1 MRRHLLVSLAI
12 FAAAGPIAGP
22 GLFGRD
28 KPNPAKQ
35 LEPPLTARDR
45 EHWAFLPPQHQAV
58 PRVSAAE
65 WIRTPVDAFI
75 LARLEQAGLKPS
87 PPADRATLI
96 RRLALDLT
104 GLPPSPGD
112 VARFLHDTS
121 PEAYA
126 KAVERLLASPH
137 YGERWAQH
145 WLDVAR
151 YAESNGY
158 EADGERIHAWRYRD
172 YVVRSLNEDKPFDV
186 FLTEQLAGDKLAR
199 NTKRRPNSDLLVATG
214 FNRCGPIHLVGGNTD
229 PEVNRQEV
237 LTEMTNGVAAAFFGL
252 TLGCARCH
260 DHKFD
265 PISQAD
271 YYRLQSFFAATQ
283 AKEFDIATE
292 AERAAYARRLA
303 EVEAQIAP
311 LTKSINELEAPYRA
325 RLEAAK
331 KAHLE
336 PRYRAAL
343 AVEAKK
349 RTPEQKKLAAD
360 AEVLLKVTWDEIVG
374 SLTAADRARRAA
386 WRAQIHALEAQKPL
400 PPAQA
405 WGIEDEPETPRTHVL
420 VRGNPHR
427 KGPEVEPAFPRVL
440 VKDTSGPGPLD
451 RLALARWLTR
461 PDHALTARVLV
472 NRLWQHHFGRGLVAT
487 PNDFGLRGEPP
498 THPELLDWLA
508 CEFTRHGWS
517 IKHMH
522 RLMMLSSTY
531 QQSSR
536 ASGQQAAKKID
547 PENRLLWHMNRQ
559 RLEGEG
565 LRDSVLAVTGA
576 LNESIGGPMVR
587 VPLEPAV
594 YELIFTEG
602 EPDGLWLVTPDA
614 RQHQRR
620 SLYLFA
626 KRNVRLPMLE
636 AFDQPDTLNSCPVRP
651 VSTYAPQA
659 LILLNGPF
667 MQEQSRR
674 FAGRLLRESPGD
686 PARQIECAYQLALAR
701 PPRSSERDQA
711 RAFLAA
717 QRERILE
724 RLQSRQ
730 AINTFLAQG
739 TDPATAAALAD
750 FCLALLNRN
759 EFLYVN

>member
-1 MRRHLLVSLAI
+1 MRRHLLVAMAVLA
-12 FAAAGPIAGP
+12 AVGLTAWPR
-22 GLFGRD
+22 LFGGD
-28 KPNPAKQ
+28 KTSSAKQ
-35 LEPPLTARDR
+35 LDPPLTAKDR
-45 EHWAFLPPQHQAV
+45 GHWAFLPPQPQAPPPV
-58 PRVSAAE
+58 RAAE

-75 LARLEQAGLKPS
+75 LARLEKAGLTPS
-87 PPADRATLI
+87 PPADHATLI

-112 VARFLHDTS
+112 VARFLHDPS

-126 KAVERLLASPH
+126 NAVERLLASPH

-186 FLTEQLAGDKLAR
+186 FLTEQLAGDQLA
-199 NTKRRPNSDLLVATG
+199 KDKDRRSNSELLVATG

-265 PISQAD
+265 PVSQAD

-283 AKEFDIATE
+283 AKDLDIATE

-303 EVEAQIAP
+303 EVDARIAP
-311 LTKSINELEAPYRA
+311 LNKSVNELEAPYRA

-331 KAHLE
+331 KAQLE
-336 PRYRAAL
+336 PKYRAAL
-343 AVEAKK
+343 AVDAKK

-360 AEVLLKVTWDEIVG
+360 AEALLKITWDEVVG
-374 SLTAADRARRAA
+374 ALTAADRARRAA

-400 PPAQA
+400 PPARA
-405 WGIEDEPETPRTHVL
+405 WAIEDEGKTETHVL

-440 VKDTSGPGPLD
+440 VKDDGHDTSRPGRLD

-461 PDHALTARVLV
+461 PDHPLTARVLV

-508 CEFTRHGWS
+508 CEF
-517 IKHMH
+517 
-522 RLMMLSSTY
+522 
-531 QQSSR
+531 
-536 ASGQQAAKKID
+536 
-547 PENRLLWHMNRQ
+547 
-559 RLEGEG
+559 
-565 LRDSVLAVTGA
+565 
-576 LNESIGGPMVR
+576 
-587 VPLEPAV
+587 
-594 YELIFTEG
+594 
-602 EPDGLWLVTPDA
+602 
-614 RQHQRR
+614 
-620 SLYLFA
+620 
-626 KRNVRLPMLE
+626 
-636 AFDQPDTLNSCPVRP
+636 
-651 VSTYAPQA
+651 
-659 LILLNGPF
+659 
-667 MQEQSRR
+667 
-674 FAGRLLRESPGD
+674 
-686 PARQIECAYQLALAR
+686 
-701 PPRSSERDQA
+701 
-711 RAFLAA
+711 
-717 QRERILE
+717 
-724 RLQSRQ
+724 
-730 AINTFLAQG
+730 
-739 TDPATAAALAD
+739 
-750 FCLALLNRN
+750 
-759 EFLYVN
+759 